1 MNSHGHVK
9 TLEFDLQSQYKGSLY
24 NYTSVV
30 YVHGLNTSMGMRSEG
45 IQNHKRAPD
54 LSLLLGFIP
63 ESMYFLGFMSIA

>member
-30 YVHGLNTSMGMRSEG
+30 YVHRLNTSMGMRSEG
-45 IQNHKRAPD
+45 IQNHKRVPD

-63 ESMYFLGFMSIA
+63 ENMYFLGFMSIA